1 MKNDDEL
8 KVTIAGDFNA
18 DPQWLV
24 ADAESANVSCRRE
37 TPVDDF
43 IALEDRA
50 GRDLQRRVPHKF
62 LERLF
67 RRERPCP
74 HLFKKSEHVVYDD
87 GLFAGLSAHAPR
99 VVHDNDG

>member
-50 GRDLQRRVPHKF
+50 GRDVGMEMTHDSEDGQFQTLVNDATR
-62 LERLF
+62 RLF
-67 RRERPCP
+67 IR
-74 HLFKKSEHVVYDD
+74 
-87 GLFAGLSAHAPR
+87 
-99 VVHDNDG
+99 NDED